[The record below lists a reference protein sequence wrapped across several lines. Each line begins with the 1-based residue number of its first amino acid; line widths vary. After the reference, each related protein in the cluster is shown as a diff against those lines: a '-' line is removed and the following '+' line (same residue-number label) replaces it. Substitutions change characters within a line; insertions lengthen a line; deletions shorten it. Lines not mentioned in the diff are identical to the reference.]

1 MSTSLHSLKSSFRSV
16 YPEYAK
22 LLDSAKSQAEIKKL
36 QSQFLKEAQY
46 NLAKALNKTPEQLLA
61 ADQTAPIALT
71 QKQYENL
78 INATGNVIE
87 QQLHVILDG
96 TSRLKSMEKDDPA
109 TVTAQI
115 VISGLVALG
124 GIAYKAAGTELVAG
138 AVEAA
143 AAYAGVEVATVGAVC
158 AIAAIVI
165 VAILIPIIYFM
176 EKPANCIVLLINELD
191 DELAFKSD
199 ANVHGKPMLMT
210 TPIPQA
216 VVIPGVRTVAT
227 AGFIATEK
235 REDALVG
242 TQYGFTFSY
251 KNIDLTFGVEC
262 PLTGIYVDNNCY
274 CGIGI
279 SPNDAAEKTDSTN
292 KQSYTTSKD
301 GITLSITCNS
311 GSGSIAYYVARA
323 YKTPA

>member
-1 MSTSLHSLKSSFRSV
+1 MTTSVHTLKQSFRSV
-16 YPEYAK
+16 YPEYAD
-22 LLDSAKSQAEIKKL
+22 LLETAKSHEEVKSL
-36 QSQFLKEAQY
+36 QQRFLKEAHE
-46 NLAKALNKTPEQLLA
+46 NLAKALNKTPEELTA
-61 ADQTAPIALT
+61 TDQTAPIALT

-78 INATGNVIE
+78 ISATGDSIE

-96 TSRLKSMEKDDPA
+96 TSRLKGMEKDDPA

-124 GIAYKAAGTELVAG
+124 GIAYKAASSDLVAG

-143 AAYAGVEVATVGAVC
+143 AAYAGVEVATVGVVC
-158 AIAAIVI
+158 AIAAVVI

-199 ANVHGKPMLMT
+199 SNVHGKPMLMT
-210 TPIPQA
+210 SPIPEA

-235 REDALVG
+235 RENALVG

-251 KNIDLTFGVEC
+251 KNEELSFGVEC
-262 PLTGIYVDNNCY
+262 PLTSIYVDNNCY
-274 CGIGI
+274 CAIGE
-279 SPNDAAEKTDSTN
+279 SAHTVAEKTDSEN
-292 KQSYTTSKD
+292 RQSYEATKN
-301 GITLSITCNS
+301 GITLSIKCNS

-323 YKTPA
+323 YKKA